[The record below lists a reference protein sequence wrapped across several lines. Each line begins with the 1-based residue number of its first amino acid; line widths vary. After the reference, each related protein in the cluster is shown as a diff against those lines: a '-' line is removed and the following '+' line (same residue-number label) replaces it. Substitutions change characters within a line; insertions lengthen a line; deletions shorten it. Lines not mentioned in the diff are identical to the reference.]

1 MAKVQTYE
9 AFGSKFTTHPITGYD
24 GTGDPSPLKAA
35 FDILREDY
43 EAAGKNIINMQTYYN
58 SGYNSA
64 TDKYEGKPEFG
75 IEVEHA

>member
-1 MAKVQTYE
+1 MAKVQTSE
-9 AFGSKFTTHPITGYD
+9 AFGSMFTTHPITGYE
-24 GTGDPSPLKAA
+24 GEPFALKTA

-43 EAAGKNIINMQTYYN
+43 EKDGKEIISMQTYYN

-64 TDKYEGKPEFG
+64 TDKYDGVKEFG

>member
-1 MAKVQTYE
+1 MENVRTVELHGVKY
-9 AFGSKFTTHPITGYD
+9 STHPITGYE
-24 GTGDPSPLKAA
+24 GEPSALKTA

-43 EAAGKNIINMQTYYN
+43 EKDGKNIISMQTYYN

-64 TDKYEGKPEFG
+64 TDKYDGVKEFG